1 MIYYLAALLLT
12 VLHCETNAATSTIT
26 NVSTPVVHSPVSD
39 QATWGKITQYSEAE
53 LNALSDIL
61 KMDLLTPLPEINA
74 QDLEALAKKGSN
86 EVSHVEG
93 PCTIA
98 NVEITQG
105 QTHLEG
111 NQPLLLIKG
120 KYKGNGVFEFKYS
133 RPGEEHQNG
142 KTVKIK
148 ATNLVV
154 NDHVKDTTLGRFL
167 QNYLNGLTH
176 ASTSHI
182 VTEQAPPPQTRTIIV
197 HDQAPPP
204 PVVYSSPPVVYAPAP
219 VYVAPAPVIVGVGP
233 WGYGHRRYYR

>member
-12 VLHCETNAATSTIT
+12 ILHCETNADVKIT

-74 QDLEALAKKGSN
+74 QDLEVLAKKGSN

-98 NVEITQG
+98 NVEITHG

-142 KTVKIK
+142 KIVKIK
-148 ATNLVV
+148 ATNLVI

-176 ASTSHI
+176 VPVSHI
-182 VTEQAPPPQTRTIIV
+182 VTEQAPRPQQTKTVIV
-197 HDQAPPP
+197 HDQPPT
-204 PVVYSSPPVVYAPAP
+204 VVYSSPPSQPTVVYAAP
-219 VYVAPAPVIVGVGP
+219 PPPPVVVGVAPL
-233 WGYGHRRYYR
+233 WGGWHHRYYRY